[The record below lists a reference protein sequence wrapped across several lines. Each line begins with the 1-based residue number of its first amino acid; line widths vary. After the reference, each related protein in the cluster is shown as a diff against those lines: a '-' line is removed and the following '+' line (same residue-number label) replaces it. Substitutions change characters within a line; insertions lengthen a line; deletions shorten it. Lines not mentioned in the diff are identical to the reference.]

1 MRRTP
6 LFTTFLLACL
16 LTACTAVSTGGTDP
30 EIARLIDEGKA
41 ALARN
46 EWSNAKAAFE
56 QVLADYDAENGEAH
70 LGAALADIL
79 YVSDAI
85 PYIASVGERTA
96 STLAPAAESDDE
108 SLYLTGLIVGAVN
121 EVRAHFSSAEAHL
134 SAADEAGGFTFVI
147 DSLPVRLTQD
157 GAFALDLGG
166 EWDRAD
172 ALMLRGLSRLA
183 LGALDMVLSVDLN
196 FDFPRAHAYLM
207 QPAFDAQRLDH
218 VASLVTYLL
227 NDPKRPNFLG
237 LAEGGDERLTQA
249 AHTLGDALRDLEAAL
264 AAASQE
270 RDDQHDDVLRYVD
283 ANANGRYD
291 PALTAGRDACAL
303 VSSAAPEA
311 AGAEPIALFDAR
323 FETSSTYPYL
333 IHQVV
338 CLMQKAQ
345 ANLDWDHRDG
355 FAPEIAAAY
364 AERPRINVLGDAL
377 PAVDAAV
384 AGISAAEPAV
394 TFGVPVPNGLL
405 TTLVKE
411 VLGDSIELDP
421 YAFFVPGDAGLPG
434 TVRAM
439 LPAWESYPCP
449 ATGVCLNEF
458 VVEMECSPLP
468 ATQATFP
475 APFEDAFPAFELK
488 LPICKQAWID
498 GGQTADTPH
507 FTGAI
512 AADGF
517 VGYLPYV
524 QFQDAS
530 LHGVLYLNLV
540 PTADIYAGSKSGQN
554 AAIAAGLEALDGNA
568 GDFKPAGLAE
578 LNTFV
583 AALASNAEVGGALLE
598 LVEKGL

>member
-6 LFTTFLLACL
+6 LFLTLLLASVL
-16 LTACTAVSTGGTDP
+16 AACADVETGGADP
-30 EIARLIDEGKA
+30 EIARLLDEGKA

-56 QVLADYDAENGEAH
+56 QVIAGYDEHHGEAH

-85 PYIASVGERTA
+85 PYLASIGERA
-96 STLAPAAESDDE
+96 AANLAPAAESDDE
-108 SLYLTGLIVGAVN
+108 SLYLTGLIEGAVN
-121 EVRAHFSSAEAHL
+121 EVRAHFASAEAHL
-134 SAADEAGGFTFVI
+134 TAAEAAGGLTFVV

-157 GAFALDLGG
+157 GAFTLELAG

-183 LGALDMVLSVDLN
+183 LGALGMVASVDLGFN
-196 FDFPRAHAYLM
+196 FPRAHAYLTH
-207 QPAFDAQRLDH
+207 PAFDAQRLDH
-218 VASLVTYLL
+218 VVSLVTYLL

-237 LAEGGDERLTQA
+237 LAAGGDERLAQA

-264 AAASQE
+264 AAAAQE
-270 RDDQHDDVLRYVD
+270 RDDQHDDVLRYID

-303 VSSAAPEA
+303 AAGKAPEA
-311 AGAEPIALFDAR
+311 AGAEAFALLDAR
-323 FETSSTYPYL
+323 FETSDTYPYL
-333 IHQVV
+333 IHHVV

-345 ANLDWDHRDG
+345 VNLDWDRRDAL
-355 FAPEIAAAY
+355 APELAAAY
-364 AERPRINVLGDAL
+364 AARPRINLLGDVL
-377 PAVDAAV
+377 PAADAAV
-384 AGISAAEPAV
+384 AGIAAAEPAI

-421 YAFFVPGDAGLPG
+421 YAFFVPGDTGSPG
-434 TVRAM
+434 TVRAL
-439 LPAWESYPCP
+439 LPVWETYACP
-449 ATGVCLNEF
+449 ATGVCLNGF
-458 VVEMECSPLP
+458 IVEMECSPQP

-475 APFEDAFPAFELK
+475 AAFEAAFPAFALQ

-498 GGQTADTPH
+498 GGQTADSAH
-507 FTGAI
+507 FAGAI

-540 PTADIYAGSKSGQN
+540 PTAAIYAGSKSGQN
-554 AAIAAGLEALDGNA
+554 SAIAAGLEALDDDAGN
-568 GDFKPAGLAE
+568 FKPAGLAE
-578 LNTFV
+578 LNTFA
-583 AALASNAEVGGALLE
+583 AALASNATVGGALLE